1 MLSETTAASET
12 ALLSKDQ
19 HQTGQA
25 NKSPVINLETVP
37 SCLLGLFINT
47 IYWKHFSFQ
56 PVQEHLFVKVKILGL
71 GTGTSAGFPFLKYR
85 FQDVPPLLTI
95 VQGSSF

>member
-12 ALLSKDQ
+12 ILSKDQ

-25 NKSPVINLETVP
+25 NKSPVINLEIVP
-37 SCLLGLFINT
+37 SCLLVLFINA

-56 PVQEHLFVKVKILGL
+56 PVQEYLFMKVKILRL
-71 GTGTSAGFPFLKYR
+71 GTGTAAGFPFLKYC
-85 FQDVPPLLTI
+85 FQDAPPLLTI

>member
-1 MLSETTAASET
+1 MPSEITAASET

-25 NKSPVINLETVP
+25 NRSPVSNLEIVP
-37 SCLLGLFINT
+37 SCLLVLFINA

-56 PVQEHLFVKVKILGL
+56 PVQEYPFMKVKILRL
-71 GTGTSAGFPFLKYR
+71 GTGTAAGFPFLKYR
-85 FQDVPPLLTI
+85 FQDVPPLLTV